1 MVRVLIDEDI
11 DIEFRHH
18 VAESAA
24 VETVQYRGWKGIKN
38 GDLLRRAE
46 SDFDAFITM
55 DDNLPHQQN
64 LAAFDLCVL
73 ILRARSKK
81 LPDLIDCLPALKVAM
96 MDLKSGTAV
105 RIYPPDSGSA

>member
-18 VAESAA
+18 VAKSAVA
-24 VETVQYRGWKGIKN
+24 ETVQYRGWKGIKN
-38 GDLLRRAE
+38 GELLRRAE
-46 SDFDAFITM
+46 ADYDAFITM

-64 LAAFDLCVL
+64 LAAFDVCVL

-81 LPDLIDCLPALKVAM
+81 LPDLLDCLPALRAALL
-96 MDLKSGTAV
+96 DLKPRTAV
-105 RIYPPDSGSA
+105 RIYPPDAGGA